1 MDTRTAFSLLG
12 ISPGASPDAIRDAYR
27 DLAKVWHPDRFAG
40 DARLQAKASERMREL
55 NEAFR
60 VASTPAGTSGTA
72 MGAATPRAGGGAS
85 GPRAAATSAGD
96 ASWFGPFLSFD
107 ALWRSLF
114 WAGACGVALFIF
126 TAPEGFFAPGRGRA
140 VVRETRP
147 RTAEAITFTRLPES
161 ETGEATLVSS
171 LRGTWVVAEA
181 RSRHLAASGNAAR
194 CPGRHAVVRAADR
207 LRCLVPADRCVSS
220 GPARRHSSGRA
231 RDRRALRVAD
241 GDAVAG
247 AAGRQPR
254 RDAVSGAAAGAGRG
268 SLALGRIR
276 RGAVAQPLT
285 VERRCPSSSSSGRPG
300 TERTGST
307 TPSSTSRPAPPG
319 SPSRRAG

>member
-171 LRGTWVVAEA
+171 LRGTWVVAEHDRATWLPAGTRLDVLGGTLSCAPPTACDASFQPIGASRLALRGATPADA
-181 RSRHLAASGNAAR
+181 REIDVLFASPTAMLWLVRPAGNRAATPSRALLQAQGAGASPWAAS
-194 CPGRHAVVRAADR
+194 
-207 LRCLVPADRCVSS
+207 
-220 GPARRHSSGRA
+220 
-231 RDRRALRVAD
+231 
-241 GDAVAG
+241 AVA
-247 AAGRQPR
+247 P
-254 RDAVSGAAAGAGRG
+254 
-268 SLALGRIR
+268 
-276 RGAVAQPLT
+276 
-285 VERRCPSSSSSGRPG
+285 
-300 TERTGST
+300 
-307 TPSSTSRPAPPG
+307 
-319 SPSRRAG
+319 